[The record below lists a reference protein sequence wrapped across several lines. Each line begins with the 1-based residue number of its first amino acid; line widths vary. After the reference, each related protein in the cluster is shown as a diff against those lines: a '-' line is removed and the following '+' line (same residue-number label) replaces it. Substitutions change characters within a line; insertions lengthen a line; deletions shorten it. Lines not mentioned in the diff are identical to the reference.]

1 MEMTREIMYDQFKK
15 LKSNPEKVKY
25 LVDLKEMKQKNPHVF
40 RNIKINLKQFSNLI
54 REYSSVKPFSA
65 MNRDDCRKRIRRSLC
80 GSRKEK
86 EIMKKFFAT
95 IIILNTL
102 LFVGLSSV
110 AKADDKTS
118 AIIGHVI
125 TQAIQGND
133 MDHSEVLTNEL
144 NALMHQFSIDIMET
158 LLQSMPNIL
167 DSISAQLR
175 QELDKQYKCS
185 LQDDDYKNKEC
196 I

>member
-1 MEMTREIMYDQFKK
+1 
-15 LKSNPEKVKY
+15 
-25 LVDLKEMKQKNPHVF
+25 
-40 RNIKINLKQFSNLI
+40 
-54 REYSSVKPFSA
+54 
-65 MNRDDCRKRIRRSLC
+65 
-80 GSRKEK
+80 
-86 EIMKKFFAT
+86 MKKFL
-95 IIILNTL
+95 IILTTL

-133 MDHSEVLTNEL
+133 MDHAEVMGNEL
-144 NALMHQFSIDIMET
+144 AALMHKYSIEMT
-158 LLQSMPNIL
+158 HVLLQYMPNIL

-185 LQDDDYKNKEC
+185 LQSDDYKNKDC
-196 I
+196 S